1 MSNKLVQDTSK
12 DNKAQMINYC
22 LTNEPCNRRNMARH
36 SNISL
41 PIVTHDNNSMKKKCF
56 LDLQTCTKI
65 QIVNKN
71 SRNIIYSK
79 IQSNI
84 KR

>member
-1 MSNKLVQDTSK
+1 
-12 DNKAQMINYC
+12 
-22 LTNEPCNRRNMARH
+22 MARH